1 MYFTFPL
8 KKKDFF
14 YVGFLRPF
22 IDMVVWIMQREK
34 MAGKS
39 NKGRNRKGSNTAAVA
54 TAAVSGGVET
64 AIQADVPANDNVEA
78 VTEVANTDAV
88 EVAAVGDGA
97 VVNSEVNENE
107 AANEENQ
114 PKQGESGSRTD
125 FVLHEWVV
133 EGETRAKC
141 LEARCARQ
149 MS

>member
-1 MYFTFPL
+1 
-8 KKKDFF
+8 
-14 YVGFLRPF
+14 
-22 IDMVVWIMQREK
+22 MVVWIMQWEK

-39 NKGRNRKGSNTAAVA
+39 NKGRNRKGSNTAAVAVA

-78 VTEVANTDAV
+78 VTEVANIDAV

-97 VVNSEVNENE
+97 VVSSEVNENE